1 MPFHDIS
8 EIETDGAFYA
18 ALPTVCRM
26 VICSHGKTIQPGGM
40 CQMTATVMRYVKN
53 ATCETVMTLTITE
66 DGTEKSLAQ
75 RNSTNCTENSP
86 PSANLKTSNLKN
98 C

>member
-8 EIETDGAFYA
+8 EIETDA
-18 ALPTVCRM
+18 AYCAELHHPSIM
-26 VICSHGKTIQPGGM
+26 VICSHGRTIQPGGM

-75 RNSTNCTENSP
+75 RNSTNYTENSP

>member
-8 EIETDGAFYA
+8 EIETDA
-18 ALPTVCRM
+18 AYCAELHHPSIM
-26 VICSHGKTIQPGGM
+26 VICSHGRTILHGGTY
-40 CQMTATVMRYVKN
+40 QMTGTVMRCVKN
-53 ATCETVMTLTITE
+53 ATLETVMTLTITE

-75 RNSTNCTENSP
+75 RNSTNYTESSP

>member
-8 EIETDGAFYA
+8 GIETNGALFA
-18 ALPTVCRM
+18 VIPTICRM
-26 VICSHGKTIQPGGM
+26 VICSHGRTIQPGGM
-40 CQMTATVMRYVKN
+40 CQATVTVMRYVKN
-53 ATCETVMTLTITE
+53 ATSETVMTLTITE

-75 RNSTNCTENSP
+75 RNLMNCTENSP
-86 PSANLKTSNLKN
+86 PSANLKTSSLKN